1 MIAVEE
7 WKVEN
12 NLTFLGMP
20 HFVASGSHY
29 SNNKY
34 RFLVLPKYKK
44 DLEAILR
51 TKRIFNLK
59 TVLVIAS
66 RIIDTLEYIHSQG
79 YVHSDIKA
87 PNIMLSQGNSRIQPK
102 RQCRYAKKIDN
113 KTPMKIHK
121 KFKHHRFNLRPITK
135 TNYYDDSPYLDE
147 MLSVYEKC
155 ETEAK
160 SATNTFEGDQIYLL
174 DYGLATKYILT
185 NGEHREF
192 AVDHR
197 RAHAG
202 TIQFCSRDAHKGV
215 ASRRS
220 DLESLAYN
228 MIYWLTGKYAL
239 YSVLLQEIKL
249 FHLRYFALACRCE

>member
-1 MIAVEE
+1 M
-7 WKVEN
+7 
-12 NLTFLGMP
+12 
-20 HFVASGSHY
+20 S
-29 SNNKY
+29 
-34 RFLVLPKYKK
+34 
-44 DLEAILR
+44 
-51 TKRIFNLK
+51 TKIIFNLK

-66 RIIDTLEYIHSQG
+66 RIIDTLEYIHSHG

-87 PNIMLSQGNSRIQPK
+87 PNIMLSQGNSRTQPK
-102 RQCRYAKKIDN
+102 RQCSYAKKLDRS
-113 KTPMKIHK
+113 PLRIHK
-121 KFKHHRFNLRPITK
+121 KWKHHRFNLRPITK
-135 TNYYDDSPYLDE
+135 TKYYDDSRY
-147 MLSVYEKC
+147 LSVHDSER
-155 ETEAK
+155 ETK
-160 SATNTFEGDQIYLL
+160 DVVNTFEGDQIYLL

-228 MIYWLTGKYAL
+228 MIYWLTGKDIL
-239 YSVLLQEIKL
+239 
-249 FHLRYFALACRCE
+249 